1 MILMSYARRVIE
13 ICGGVRALSRALN
26 RPSSTVMSWARRGSI
41 PDEAKVS
48 ILALSRRE
56 GFGLRPEDFLP
67 PLDDGAGE
75 DPARQSAA

>member
-1 MILMSYARRVIE
+1 MSYARRVIE

-26 RPSSTVMSWARRGSI
+26 RPSSTVMSWSRRGSI
-41 PDEAKVS
+41 PDEAKVA

-67 PLDDGAGE
+67 PFDDAADGGVE
-75 DPARQSAA
+75 RQSAA